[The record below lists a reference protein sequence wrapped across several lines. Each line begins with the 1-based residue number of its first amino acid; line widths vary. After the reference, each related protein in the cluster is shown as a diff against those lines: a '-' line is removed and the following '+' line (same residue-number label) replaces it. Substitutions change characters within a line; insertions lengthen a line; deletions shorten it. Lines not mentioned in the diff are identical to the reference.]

1 MLRFTE
7 EPPKHTQLSQPYTP
21 DLQSPPSPQEEPKQ
35 NGSAEHCTSL
45 SQYYFSKMI
54 YYIYF
59 MRMSISCRYIYIHEF
74 FQAQH
79 T

>member
-21 DLQSPPSPQEEPKQ
+21 DLQSPTNTTGRAKTKWFSTALYFLKSVLRFKNDLLLLFHAYEYFLQE
-35 NGSAEHCTSL
+35 H
-45 SQYYFSKMI
+45 
-54 YYIYF
+54 
-59 MRMSISCRYIYIHEF
+59 IH
-74 FQAQH
+74 